1 MSTHSMTGRFDSLLW
16 DRTLTGD
23 PLPLAGL
30 VGGADGTRSE
40 HIVVETVIVE
50 DTNPLETLRPTKHAV
65 HLHTAG
71 AVTVMKV
78 DHPDGAFT
86 ISAWPTQYE
95 GVFHLIAAV
104 PATDRRWRAVD
115 GWILNAAPATV
126 RCFLDHDD
134 FINIGTALS
143 EFGDVEVQRASG
155 RMRADRSS
163 YNRGFPALA
172 GTALRPDHHDA
183 VAEFE
188 AAGASLRSLTLHV
201 GEVMDVSL
209 RRIAGATFTQG
220 DFAVFESVVL
230 NRLAVAASRRRELMS
245 NRERHINEPAPASI
259 QVRLPVPTFVDA
271 QSTGELV
278 NLFEKGST
286 TSKYAFAVMHRNP
299 YLHVVVSDEQD
310 GSNYDV
316 FVTET
321 DIIEIRP
328 GFRATMGSL
337 NRLTALLGDRFSA
350 SDTRE
355 APLAEPVSVF
365 DLISG

>member
-1 MSTHSMTGRFDSLLW
+1 MSTHELSSRFDSVLW

-23 PLPLAGL
+23 SLPLGEL
-30 VGGADGTRSE
+30 VALSSGTRAE
-40 HIVVETVIVE
+40 HLVVETVIVE
-50 DTNPLETLRPTKHAV
+50 HANPLLTMEPKKYPTV
-65 HLHTAG
+65 VHTAG
-71 AVTVMKV
+71 AITVMKV

-86 ISAWPTQYE
+86 VSAWPTQHA

-104 PATDRRWRAVD
+104 PATDRRWRAVEQ
-115 GWILNAAPATV
+115 WIFNAAPATV

-155 RMRADRSS
+155 RMRSDRSS

-172 GTALRPDHHDA
+172 GTRLRPDHHDA

-201 GEVMDVSL
+201 GKVMDVSV
-209 RRIAGATFTQG
+209 RRVAGATFAQG
-220 DFAVFESVVL
+220 DFGVFEDVVL
-230 NRLAVAASRRRELMS
+230 HRLGVAAWRRRELMS
-245 NRERHINEPAPASI
+245 NRERHVNEPAPAAI

-278 NLFEKGST
+278 GLFEKGSA
-286 TSKYAFAVMHRNP
+286 TSTYAFAVMHRNP
-299 YLHVVVSDEQD
+299 YLHVVVTDEKD

-316 FVTET
+316 FVTES
-321 DIIEIRP
+321 DVIEVRA

-337 NRLTALLGDRFSA
+337 NRLTAMLGDRFSA

-355 APLAEPVSVF
+355 APPLEPVSVF
-365 DLISG
+365 DLING

>member
-1 MSTHSMTGRFDSLLW
+1 MTTHHLEGRFDALLW

-23 PLPLAGL
+23 PLPLAEL
-30 VGGADGTRSE
+30 VASPDGTRSE

-50 DTNPLETLRPTKHAV
+50 DTNPLETLEPTKHRS

-95 GVFHLIAAV
+95 GVFHIVSAV

-115 GWILNAAPATV
+115 GWILNSAPATV

-201 GEVMDVSL
+201 GGAMDVSL

-220 DFAVFESVVL
+220 DFHVFESVVL

-271 QSTGELV
+271 QSTGDLV
-278 NLFEKGST
+278 NMFEKGSA
-286 TSKYAFAVMHRNP
+286 TSTYAFAVMHRNP
-299 YLHVVVSDEQD
+299 YLHVVVSDEHD
-310 GSNYDV
+310 GSNYDI
-316 FVTET
+316 FVTED

-337 NRLTALLGDRFSA
+337 NRLTTLIGDRFSA

-355 APLAEPVSVF
+355 APVAEPVSVF
-365 DLISG
+365 DLING